1 MLLVGGMMFHVG
13 DVFGL
18 RRIWGGRGEGRA
30 EIRVGGFVGGGIL
43 WIVMIIFGLG
53 KSRPPFFFSRAYF

>member
-1 MLLVGGMMFHVG
+1 MFNVG
-13 DVFGL
+13 DMFGL
-18 RRIWGGRGEGRA
+18 RRIWGDREGRA

-53 KSRPPFFFSRAYF
+53 RSRPSLFFSRAYF